1 MPIRFARL
9 EDVPDLVK
17 GGQRMHAL
25 TRFRKFDFNTQKV
38 TRSFEQLIAK
48 GQHRYVFFVA
58 ESKSGGVV
66 GALIG
71 VLEQHIFSDQLTAS
85 VMHFDVLPEARAGG
99 YGLRLLKAFEQWCIN
114 RKVLEITFGINSG
127 DAADTVA
134 RFAQRVGF
142 VKVGEN
148 FVKELQ

>member
-9 EDVPDLVK
+9 EDVPDLVE
-17 GGQRMHAL
+17 GGRRMHAL
-25 TRFRKFDFNTQKV
+25 TRFRKFDFNAKKIE
-38 TRSFEQLIAK
+38 RSFVDLITK
-48 GQHRYVFFVA
+48 GQNKYVFFVA
-58 ESKSGGVV
+58 ESSAGKLV

-99 YGLRLLKAFEQWCIN
+99 YGLRLLRSFEQWCVN
-114 RKVLEITFGINSG
+114 RQVLEITFGINSG
-127 DAADTVA
+127 DAADVIA
-134 RFAQRVGF
+134 RFAQRMGF
-142 VKVGEN
+142 EKVGDN